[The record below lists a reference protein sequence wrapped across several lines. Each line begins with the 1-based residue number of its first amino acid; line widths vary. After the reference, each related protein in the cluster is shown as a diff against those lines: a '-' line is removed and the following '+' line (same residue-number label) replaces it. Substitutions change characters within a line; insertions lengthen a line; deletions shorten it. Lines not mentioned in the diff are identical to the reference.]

1 MGAHMEER
9 ATYCPRCG
17 KSATRIVRGT
27 PDPEYLQD
35 LRRASID
42 YQLGGLTA
50 FEETSEWWCR
60 SCGHEWREDEP
71 LA

>member
-1 MGAHMEER
+1 MEER
-9 ATYCPRCG
+9 ATYCPRCA
-17 KSATRIVRGT
+17 KSATRIVRGR

-42 YQLGGLTA
+42 YQLGGPMA
-50 FEETSEWWCR
+50 FEEA